1 MAGTM
6 IPLVYGEGAQGKN
19 APVLLIA
26 HTLASLMGGMICGG
40 VLGWGGGLA
49 QFSLPGRLPRIVL
62 FLGVAALILSGN
74 AAGLIRVPVPESRW
88 QVPRKWLSNL
98 PQVVGAGLF
107 GICLGA
113 GVMTR
118 ITVTLYVVLVWA
130 LVSGS
135 AQSGAVAMA
144 VYALCRTIPLWV
156 LYFMS
161 KSDGEKRYR
170 YALTAER
177 WGTAA
182 SLVSALALT
191 AAGSFLVISSL
202 R

>member
-1 MAGTM
+1 M
-6 IPLVYGEGAQGKN
+6 I
-19 APVLLIA
+19 
-26 HTLASLMGGMICGG
+26 SGGI
-40 VLGWGGGLA
+40 LGWSGSLA

-62 FLGVAALILSGN
+62 FLGVVALILSGN
-74 AAGLIRVPVPESRW
+74 AAGLIRIPIPESRW
-88 QVPRKWLSNL
+88 QVPRKWLSSL
-98 PQVVGAGLF
+98 PQAVGAGLF

-118 ITVTLYVVLVWA
+118 ITITLYVVLVWA

-135 AQSGAVAMA
+135 AQSGAIAMA

-161 KSDGEKRYR
+161 KGDGEKRYR
-170 YALTAER
+170 YAMTAER

-191 AAGSFLVISSL
+191 ATGSFLVISSV

>member
-26 HTLASLMGGMICGG
+26 HTLASLVGGMICGAL
-40 VLGWGGGLA
+40 LGWGG
-49 QFSLPGRLPRIVL
+49 SLMQASLHEWLPRIVL
-62 FLGVAALILSGN
+62 LLGLAALVLSGS
-74 AAGLIRVPVPESRW
+74 AAGLVRLPVPESRW
-88 QVPRKWLSNL
+88 QVPRKWLSSL
-98 PQVVGAGLF
+98 PQVLGAGLF
-107 GICLGA
+107 GICLGV

-118 ITVTLYVVLVWA
+118 ITITLYVVLVWA
-130 LVSGS
+130 VVSGS
-135 AQSGAVAMA
+135 AQSGAVVMA

-156 LYFMS
+156 LYFVS
-161 KSDGEKRYR
+161 KGDGEKRYR
-170 YALTAER
+170 YAVIAER
-177 WGTAA
+177 WGAAA

-191 AAGSFLVISSL
+191 ATGSFLVISSL